1 MKVQDGGKNYNVV
14 ILGSIGVNPG
24 YVLVGNKDY
33 PQISDDYVRG
43 FKTLRSL
50 PCDVFLGSH
59 GRFFNMKEKYAKL
72 EQAPNGLNPF
82 IDPAGYKAHLDLQE
96 KNFKEKLAEQQRASR

>member
-1 MKVQDGGKNYNVV
+1 MRGDWPMKVQDGGKTYNVV

-33 PQISDDYVRG
+33 PEIADDYVRG

-59 GRFFNMKEKYAKL
+59 ARFYTCTTNT
-72 EQAPNGLNPF
+72 
-82 IDPAGYKAHLDLQE
+82 
-96 KNFKEKLAEQQRASR
+96 SR